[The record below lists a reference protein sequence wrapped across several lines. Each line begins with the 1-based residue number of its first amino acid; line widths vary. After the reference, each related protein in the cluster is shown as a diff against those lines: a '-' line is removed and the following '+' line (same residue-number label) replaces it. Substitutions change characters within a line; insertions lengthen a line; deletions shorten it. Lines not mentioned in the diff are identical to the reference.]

1 MIKTYFIYSMKLKYN
16 SPGDL
21 PLAKYLKTLEI
32 FNDASLSDL
41 DKNIEILAIYADT
54 TVDSILKL
62 RPDVVEEYFTEM
74 SNSIS
79 SYKSS
84 NSKRPKKIKINDQ
97 VYTINYNIGKLN
109 MAQYIDFQQ
118 IIVKKNYLENLPALL
133 SIFIIPKGHKYNDD
147 YDIIEL
153 RNILENNIT
162 LDEALSIIFFSKMK
176 SISLIKLKLLY
187 YRSMLKIMRW
197 TTKDKQTK
205 EMLRMTENQLSMLE
219 SNLTGTYH

>member
-1 MIKTYFIYSMKLKYN
+1 MKLKYN

-32 FNDASLSDL
+32 FNDESLSDL

-62 RPDVVEEYFTEM
+62 RPDVVEEYFADM

-79 SYKSS
+79 SYKPS

-153 RNILENNIT
+153 RRILENNIT

-219 SNLTGTYH
+219 SNLTNTYH

>member
-1 MIKTYFIYSMKLKYN
+1 MKLKYN

-62 RPDVVEEYFTEM
+62 RPDVVEEYFAEM

-79 SYKSS
+79 SYKPS
-84 NSKRPKKIKINDQ
+84 NSKRPKKIKINDK

-219 SNLTGTYH
+219 SNLTSTYH

>member
-1 MIKTYFIYSMKLKYN
+1 MKLKYN

-62 RPDVVEEYFTEM
+62 RPDVVEEYFAEM

-79 SYKSS
+79 SYKPS

-219 SNLTGTYH
+219 SNLTSTYH

>member
-1 MIKTYFIYSMKLKYN
+1 MKLKYN

-62 RPDVVEEYFTEM
+62 RPDVVEEYFAEM

-79 SYKSS
+79 SYKAS

-153 RNILENNIT
+153 RSILENNIT

-219 SNLTGTYH
+219 SNLTSTYH

>member
-1 MIKTYFIYSMKLKYN
+1 MKLKYN

-62 RPDVVEEYFTEM
+62 RPDVVEEYFAAM

-79 SYKSS
+79 SYKPS

-219 SNLTGTYH
+219 SNLTSTYH

>member
-1 MIKTYFIYSMKLKYN
+1 MKIKYN

-21 PLAKYLKTLEI
+21 PLSKYLKTLEI
-32 FNDASLSDL
+32 FNDKNLSDL

-54 TVDSILKL
+54 TVDEILKL
-62 RPDVVEEYFTEM
+62 RPDEAGFYMAEM
-74 SNSIS
+74 SNVIS
-79 SYKSS
+79 SYKPS
-84 NSKRPKKIKINDQ
+84 NSKHPKKIKINDQ
-97 VYTINYNIGKLN
+97 VYKVNYNIGKLN

-118 IIVKKNYLENLPALL
+118 TIVKKNYLENLPALL

-205 EMLRMTENQLSMLE
+205 EMLRMAQNQLSMLE
-219 SNLTGTYH
+219 NNLTGTYL

>member
-1 MIKTYFIYSMKLKYN
+1 MQLKYN

-62 RPDVVEEYFTEM
+62 RPDVVEEYFADM

-79 SYKSS
+79 SYKPS

-118 IIVKKNYLENLPALL
+118 TIIKKNYLENLPALL

-153 RNILENNIT
+153 RRILENNIT

-187 YRSMLKIMRW
+187 YKLMLKIMRW

-205 EMLRMTENQLSMLE
+205 EMLRIAQNQLSILE
-219 SNLTGTYH
+219 SNLTSTYH

>member
-1 MIKTYFIYSMKLKYN
+1 MKLKYN

-62 RPDVVEEYFTEM
+62 RPDVVEEYFTAM
-74 SNSIS
+74 SNLIS
-79 SYKSS
+79 SYKPS

-205 EMLRMTENQLSMLE
+205 EMLRIAQNQLSMLE
-219 SNLTGTYH
+219 SNLTSTYL

>member
-1 MIKTYFIYSMKLKYN
+1 MKLKYN

-62 RPDVVEEYFTEM
+62 RPDVVEEYFADM

-79 SYKSS
+79 SYKPS
-84 NSKRPKKIKINDQ
+84 NSKRPKKIKINDK

-153 RNILENNIT
+153 RRILENNIT

-219 SNLTGTYH
+219 RNLTGTYH

>member
-1 MIKTYFIYSMKLKYN
+1 MKLKYN

-32 FNDASLSDL
+32 FNDESLSDL

-62 RPDVVEEYFTEM
+62 RPDVVEEYFAQM

-79 SYKSS
+79 SYKPS

-219 SNLTGTYH
+219 SNLTSTYH

>member
-1 MIKTYFIYSMKLKYN
+1 MKLKYN

-62 RPDVVEEYFTEM
+62 RPDAVEEYFSEM

-79 SYKSS
+79 SYKLS

-153 RNILENNIT
+153 RSILENNIT

>member
-1 MIKTYFIYSMKLKYN
+1 MKLKYN

-32 FNDASLSDL
+32 FNDESLSDL

-62 RPDVVEEYFTEM
+62 RPDVVEEYFAEM

-79 SYKSS
+79 SYKPS
-84 NSKRPKKIKINDQ
+84 NSKRPKKIKINDK

-219 SNLTGTYH
+219 SNLTSTYH

>member
-1 MIKTYFIYSMKLKYN
+1 MKLKYN

-54 TVDSILKL
+54 TADSILKL
-62 RPDVVEEYFTEM
+62 RPDVVEEYFTQM

-79 SYKSS
+79 SYNPS

-153 RNILENNIT
+153 RRILENNIT

-205 EMLRMTENQLSMLE
+205 EMLRMTENQLSILE

>member
-1 MIKTYFIYSMKLKYN
+1 MKLKYN

-62 RPDVVEEYFTEM
+62 RPDVVEEYFADM

-79 SYKSS
+79 SYKPS

-153 RNILENNIT
+153 RRTLENNIT

-219 SNLTGTYH
+219 SNLTSTYH

>member
-1 MIKTYFIYSMKLKYN
+1 MKLKYN

-62 RPDVVEEYFTEM
+62 RPDAVEEYFAEM

-79 SYKSS
+79 SYKPS

-219 SNLTGTYH
+219 SNLTSTYH

>member
-1 MIKTYFIYSMKLKYN
+1 MKLKYN

-62 RPDVVEEYFTEM
+62 RPDVVEEYFADM

-79 SYKSS
+79 SYKPS

-153 RNILENNIT
+153 RRVLENNIT

>member
-1 MIKTYFIYSMKLKYN
+1 MKLKYN

-62 RPDVVEEYFTEM
+62 RPDVVEEYFVEM

-84 NSKRPKKIKINDQ
+84 NSKRPKKIKINDK

>member
-1 MIKTYFIYSMKLKYN
+1 MKLKYN

-32 FNDASLSDL
+32 FNDTSLSDL
-41 DKNIEILAIYADT
+41 DKNVEILAIYADT

-62 RPDVVEEYFTEM
+62 RPDEVGVYMADM
-74 SNSIS
+74 SNAIS
-79 SYKSS
+79 SYKPS
-84 NSKRPKKIKINDQ
+84 NSKHPKKIKINDQ
-97 VYTINYNIGKLN
+97 VYKINYNIGKLN

-153 RNILENNIT
+153 RKVLENNMT
-162 LDEALSIIFFSKMK
+162 LDEALSIVFFSKMK
-176 SISLIKLKLLY
+176 SISLIKTKLLY
-187 YRSMLKIMRW
+187 YKAMLKTMRW
-197 TTKDKQTK
+197 TTRDKQTK
-205 EMLRMTENQLSMLE
+205 ETLRMAENQLSTLE
-219 SNLTGTYH
+219 SNLTGTFH

>member
-1 MIKTYFIYSMKLKYN
+1 MKLKYN

-62 RPDVVEEYFTEM
+62 RPDAVEEYFAEM

-79 SYKSS
+79 SYKPS

-153 RNILENNIT
+153 RRILENNIT

>member
-1 MIKTYFIYSMKLKYN
+1 MKLKYN

-32 FNDASLSDL
+32 FNDESLSDL

-62 RPDVVEEYFTEM
+62 RPDVVEEYFAEM

-79 SYKSS
+79 SYKPS

-153 RNILENNIT
+153 RNVLENNIT

-219 SNLTGTYH
+219 SNLTSTYH

>member
-1 MIKTYFIYSMKLKYN
+1 MKLKYN

-62 RPDVVEEYFTEM
+62 RPDVVEEYFADM

-79 SYKSS
+79 SYKPS

-153 RNILENNIT
+153 RSTLENNIT

-205 EMLRMTENQLSMLE
+205 EMLRMAQNQLSMLE

>member
-1 MIKTYFIYSMKLKYN
+1 MKIKYN

-32 FNDASLSDL
+32 FNDESLSDL

-62 RPDVVEEYFTEM
+62 RPDVVEEYFAEM

-79 SYKSS
+79 SYKPS

-219 SNLTGTYH
+219 SNLTSTYH

>member
-1 MIKTYFIYSMKLKYN
+1 MKLKYN

-32 FNDASLSDL
+32 FNDESLSDL

-62 RPDVVEEYFTEM
+62 RPDVVEEYFAEM

-79 SYKSS
+79 SYKPS
-84 NSKRPKKIKINDQ
+84 NSKRPKKIKINDK

-153 RNILENNIT
+153 RRILENNIT

-187 YRSMLKIMRW
+187 YKLMLKIMRW

-205 EMLRMTENQLSMLE
+205 EMLRMAQNQLSMLE
-219 SNLTGTYH
+219 SNLTSTYH

>member
-1 MIKTYFIYSMKLKYN
+1 MKLKYN

-32 FNDASLSDL
+32 FNDESLSDL

-54 TVDSILKL
+54 TADSILKL
-62 RPDVVEEYFTEM
+62 RPDVVEEYFAEM

-79 SYKSS
+79 SYKPS

-205 EMLRMTENQLSMLE
+205 EMLRMAQNQLSMLE
-219 SNLTGTYH
+219 NNLTGTYL

>member
-1 MIKTYFIYSMKLKYN
+1 MKIKYN

-32 FNDASLSDL
+32 FNDKNLSDL

-54 TVDSILKL
+54 TVDEILKL
-62 RPDVVEEYFTEM
+62 RPDEAGVYMADM
-74 SNSIS
+74 SKVIS
-79 SYKSS
+79 SYKPS
-84 NSKRPKKIKINDQ
+84 NAKHPKKIKINDQ
-97 VYTINYNIGKLN
+97 VYKVNYNIGKLN

-118 IIVKKNYLENLPALL
+118 TIVKKNYLENLPALL

-153 RNILENNIT
+153 RNILENNMT
-162 LDEALSIIFFSKMK
+162 LDEALSIIFFLKTR

-187 YRSMLKIMRW
+187 YKLMLKIMRW
-197 TTKDKQTK
+197 TTKDKQTT
-205 EMLRMTENQLSMLE
+205 EMLRMAQNQLSMLE
-219 SNLTGTYH
+219 NNLTGTYL

>member
-1 MIKTYFIYSMKLKYN
+1 MKLKYN

-32 FNDASLSDL
+32 FNDESLSDL

-62 RPDVVEEYFTEM
+62 RPDAVEEYFAEM

-153 RNILENNIT
+153 RRILENNIT

-219 SNLTGTYH
+219 SNLTSTYH

>member
-1 MIKTYFIYSMKLKYN
+1 MKLKYN

-62 RPDVVEEYFTEM
+62 RPDIVEEYFAEM

-79 SYKSS
+79 SYKPS

-205 EMLRMTENQLSMLE
+205 EMLRMTENQLSILE

>member
-1 MIKTYFIYSMKLKYN
+1 MKLKYN

-32 FNDASLSDL
+32 FNDESLSDL

-62 RPDVVEEYFTEM
+62 RPDAVEEYFAEM

-79 SYKSS
+79 SYKPS

-205 EMLRMTENQLSMLE
+205 EMLRMTENQLSILE

>member
-1 MIKTYFIYSMKLKYN
+1 MKLKYN

-62 RPDVVEEYFTEM
+62 RPDAVEEYFADM

-79 SYKSS
+79 SYKPS

-153 RNILENNIT
+153 RRILENNIT

>member
-1 MIKTYFIYSMKLKYN
+1 MKLKYN

-62 RPDVVEEYFTEM
+62 RPDVVEEYFAEM

-79 SYKSS
+79 SYKPS
-84 NSKRPKKIKINDQ
+84 NSKRPKKIKINDK

-205 EMLRMTENQLSMLE
+205 EMLRMTENQLSILE
-219 SNLTGTYH
+219 SNLTSTYH

>member
-1 MIKTYFIYSMKLKYN
+1 MKLKYN

-62 RPDVVEEYFTEM
+62 RPDVVEEYFAEM

-79 SYKSS
+79 SYKAS

-153 RNILENNIT
+153 RSILENNIT